1 MKSFILAALIAFSF
15 SAQATIVQ
23 KNDAIVA
30 KNPDEVKD
38 DEQRQ
43 GGGDQP
49 SSREETYEGN
59 DRNSGS
65 NSSDYG
71 NGYEDRG
78 DGGGMMSEIFSVP
91 KKGIDKENSS
101 TEVED
106 RGDVL
111 VYTTR
116 SFEAISADEVCF
128 TTSVLVV
135 SKKDGSVVSSETET
149 KCTGLP

>member
-1 MKSFILAALIAFSF
+1 MKSFLLIAVLAFAAVNPAFAST
-15 SAQATIVQ
+15 S
-23 KNDAIVA
+23 N
-30 KNPDEVKD
+30 NPDEVKD
-38 DEQRQ
+38 QDQRQ

-49 SSREETYEGN
+49 DSREETYESN

-71 NGYEDRG
+71 YGYEDRG

-91 KKGIDKENSS
+91 KKGVDVENTR

-116 SFEAISADEVCF
+116 SFEAVSADKVCF

-135 SKKDGSVVSSETET
+135 SKADGSVVSSESET
-149 KCTGLP
+149 KCSVLP